1 VRPLTIAHLSDLHF
15 GGVADLLALEVAA
28 GLVRALAPDA
38 VVVSG
43 DLTLRARHGELQA
56 ARLYV
61 DSLASFAPTLVVPGN
76 HDIQWWRSPLHL
88 LGRQRLST
96 KWRRWFGE
104 ELTPVLRIPGAVI
117 AGANS
122 ANGLSPGSLTLNP
135 NDMTVK
141 GDLPGAE
148 TRRLAKLFASLPPEV
163 FRVVV
168 VHHNVLRGNISQ
180 RMGLSHWRS
189 AQRRLLT
196 TGADVVLCGH
206 DHEEAV
212 GQIDGRLPVSTA
224 STLST
229 RARMQR
235 PVSFNV
241 VRLST
246 DRVEIEYFRWDHGP
260 RAFRASDRSVFART
274 PRGDAAARTA
284 APA

>member
-1 VRPLTIAHLSDLHF
+1 MRPLTIAHLSDLHF

-38 VVVSG
+38 TVVSG

-76 HDIQWWRSPLHL
+76 HDIQWWRSPFHL
-88 LGRQRLST
+88 LGRARIST

-117 AGANS
+117 AGALS
-122 ANGLSPGSLTLNP
+122 ANGLSLGSLTLNP

-141 GDLPGAE
+141 GDLPARE
-148 TRRLAKLFASLPPEV
+148 TRRLAKLFDSAPPGT

-168 VHHNVLRGNISQ
+168 LHHNVLRGNISQ
-180 RMGLSHWRS
+180 RIGLSHWQS
-189 AQRRLLT
+189 AQRRLLAS
-196 TGADVVLCGH
+196 GADAVLCGH
-206 DHEEAV
+206 DHEEGI
-212 GQIDGRLPVSTA
+212 GQIDGRLVVSTA

-229 RARMQR
+229 RARQQR

-241 VRLST
+241 VRLSP
-246 DRVEIEYFRWDHGP
+246 DRIEVEYFRWDVGP
-260 RAFRASDRSVFART
+260 CAFRASDRSVFSRT
-274 PRGDAAARTA
+274 PRGDAAARTV

>member
-1 VRPLTIAHLSDLHF
+1 MRPLTIAHLSDLHF

-76 HDIQWWRSPLHL
+76 HDIQWWRSPFLL
-88 LGRQRLST
+88 LGKHRVSA

-117 AGANS
+117 AGALS
-122 ANGLSPGSLTLNP
+122 ANGLSAGSLTLNP

-141 GDLPGAE
+141 GNLPGAE
-148 TRRLAKLFASLPPEV
+148 TRRLTRLFAAAPPDA
-163 FRVVV
+163 FRVAVL
-168 VHHNVLRGNISQ
+168 HHNVLRGNISQ

-189 AQRRLLT
+189 AQLRLVG

-206 DHEEAV
+206 DHEEGV
-212 GQIDGRLPVSTA
+212 GQIDGKLVVSTA

-229 RARMQR
+229 RARQQR

-241 VRLST
+241 VRISP
-246 DRVEIEYFRWDHGP
+246 DRVEVEFFRWDQGP

-274 PRGDAAARTA
+274 PRPDAAARTA

>member
-1 VRPLTIAHLSDLHF
+1 VRPFTIAHLSDPHF

-38 VVVSG
+38 TVVSG

-76 HDIQWWRSPLHL
+76 HDIQWWKSPFHL
-88 LGRQRLST
+88 LGRHRIST

-104 ELTPVLRIPGAVI
+104 ELAPVLRIPGAVI
-117 AGANS
+117 AGALS
-122 ANGLSPGSLTLNP
+122 ANGLSPGSLTTNP

-141 GDLPGAE
+141 GDLPARE
-148 TRRLAKLFASLPPEV
+148 TRRLAQLFASLPPEV

-180 RMGLSHWRS
+180 RMGLAHWKS
-189 AQRRLLT
+189 AQRRLVA

-206 DHEEAV
+206 DHEEGA
-212 GQIDGRLPVSTA
+212 GQIDGKLPVSTA

-229 RARMQR
+229 RARLQR

-241 VRLST
+241 VRLSP
-246 DRVEIEYFRWDHGP
+246 DRVEIEYFRWDAGP
-260 RAFRASDRSVFART
+260 CAFRASDRSVFART
-274 PRGDAAARTA
+274 PRGDAATRAA

>member
-38 VVVSG
+38 IAISG

-61 DSLASFAPTLVVPGN
+61 DSLASFAPTMVVPGN
-76 HDIQWWRSPLHL
+76 HDIQWWKSPFHL
-88 LGRQRLST
+88 LGRKRIST

-104 ELTPVLRIPGAVI
+104 ELTPVLRIPGAVV
-117 AGANS
+117 AGALS
-122 ANGLSPGSLTLNP
+122 ANGLSPGSLTTNP

-141 GDLPGAE
+141 GDLPARE
-148 TRRLAKLFASLPPEV
+148 TRRLTQLFSSLPPDV

-180 RMGLSHWRS
+180 RMGLAHWPS
-189 AQRRLLT
+189 AQRRLLA

-206 DHEEAV
+206 DHEEGV
-212 GQIDGRLPVSTA
+212 GLIDGKLPVSTA

-229 RARMQR
+229 RARQQR

-241 VRLST
+241 VRLSP
-246 DRVEIEYFRWDHGP
+246 DRVEIEYFRWDAVP
-260 RAFRASDRSVFART
+260 CAFRASDRSVFART
-274 PRGDAAARTA
+274 PRGDAATRAA